1 MWGRVICVRPSVLSW
16 GRLTLRLLAS
26 SSTSPPAPAA
36 PLCAASGPDMVAKMR
51 RDKAAKE
58 EGRAP
63 SPRQP
68 PPPPPPPPSSPEAP
82 GLSGTTKSNTTR
94 TVHDP
99 RTHPW
104 LSS

>member
-1 MWGRVICVRPSVLSW
+1 MWERVLCVRVPHW
-16 GRLTLRLLAS
+16 GRLPLRLLA

-63 SPRQP
+63 RQ

-82 GLSGTTKSNTTR
+82 GLSDTTKSNTTR